1 MSRHLNLPSTLFLTD
16 TDRTPDPAKVIRGL
30 PRGSGVIFRHYGI
43 PRRAKLAKELAL
55 LCRQLHI
62 FFIVANDWRLA
73 VSVNADGIHLPEY
86 ATKSWHKHRVRNPN
100 FLVTCAAHSQR
111 SIWNAIHAGV
121 DAVLVSPVFATV
133 SHRKSRPLGLIQF
146 SNMCRISP
154 IPVYALGGIVG
165 NNVQRLK
172 RTACVGIAGISLFHS

>member
-16 TDRTPDPAKVIRGL
+16 TDRTPDAVKVIRGL
-30 PRGSGVIFRHYGI
+30 PRGSGVIYRHYGI
-43 PRRAKLAKELAL
+43 QGRAKLAKDLSL

-73 VSVNADGIHLPEY
+73 ISVNANGVHLPEY
-86 ATKSWHKHRVRNPN
+86 AVRNWHKFQVRNPR

-121 DAVLVSPVFATV
+121 DAVLVSPVFTTD
-133 SHRKSRPLGLIQF
+133 SHQKNNPLGLIKF

-154 IPVYALGGIVG
+154 IPIYALGGITG
-165 NNVQRLK
+165 HNVRRIQNSAFFGL
-172 RTACVGIAGISLFHS
+172 AGISLFHS